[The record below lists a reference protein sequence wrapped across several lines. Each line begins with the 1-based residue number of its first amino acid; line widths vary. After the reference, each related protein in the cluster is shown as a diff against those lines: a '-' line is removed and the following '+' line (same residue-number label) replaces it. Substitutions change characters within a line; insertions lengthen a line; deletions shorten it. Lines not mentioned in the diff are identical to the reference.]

1 MHRLGAIVN
10 AKCPRCRE
18 GDMFETS
25 AYKLSSF
32 HKMFTNCQ
40 VCKLKFERE
49 PGFFVGAMY
58 VNYAFSV
65 ALIVAVGIALTV
77 FNLYTLFN
85 FVLTIVSLVILLLP
99 FLFRYSRVLFLHVFG
114 DVDFDPEAKSIKP

>member
-18 GDMFETS
+18 GDMFESS

-49 PGFFVGAMY
+49 PGFFVGA
-58 VNYAFSV
+58 
-65 ALIVAVGIALTV
+65 TV

-99 FLFRYSRVLFLHVFG
+99 FLFRYSRVLFLHIFG